1 MDDLLTIAQIEER
14 FASEWVLVEDPQ
26 VNDVLEVQSGKI
38 RWHSKD
44 REEVYRQA
52 VTLRALNGSLFFCT
66 RGGCPKARRSSYEFP
81 LRFTTGID
89 HCDRTAEIRLK
100 PCGT

>member
-14 FASEWVLVEDPQ
+14 FASEWVLVEAPQ

-52 VTLRALNGSLFFCT
+52 VTLR
-66 RGGCPKARRSSYEFP
+66 PK
-81 LRFTTGID
+81 RFAVLYTGKMPEE
-89 HCDRTAEIRLK
+89 TAVVL
-100 PCGT
+100 

>member
-1 MDDLLTIAQIEER
+1 MDDLLTIAQIEAQ
-14 FASEWVLVEDPQ
+14 FAAEWVLVEDPQ

-52 VTLRALNGSLFFCT
+52 VTLR
-66 RGGCPKARRSSYEFP
+66 PK
-81 LRFTTGID
+81 RFAVLYTGKMPED
-89 HCDRTAEIRLK
+89 TAIVL
-100 PCGT
+100 

>member
-1 MDDLLTIAQIEER
+1 MDDLLTIVQIEEQ

-52 VTLRALNGSLFFCT
+52 VALR
-66 RGGCPKARRSSYEFP
+66 PK
-81 LRFTTGID
+81 RFAVLYTG
-89 HCDRTAEIRLK
+89 RMPEGTAIVL
-100 PCGT
+100 